1 MLGLYDK
8 YYNKWFMTGEAKGW
22 EPLMAAVDKKKYRLA
37 ILMIEDGRV
46 EKYDDVEL
54 DDARYNLKDICK
66 VIDGSEIVD
75 VKGKYIQS
83 VL

>member
-1 MLGLYDK
+1 
-8 YYNKWFMTGEAKGW
+8 
-22 EPLMAAVDKKKYRLA
+22 
-37 ILMIEDGRV
+37 MIEDGRV

-66 VIDGSEIVD
+66 IIDGSKIVG

>member
-1 MLGLYDK
+1 
-8 YYNKWFMTGEAKGW
+8 
-22 EPLMAAVDKKKYRLA
+22 MAAVDKKTCRLA

-66 VIDGSEIVD
+66 VIDGSE
-75 VKGKYIQS
+75 
-83 VL
+83 